1 MNTKE
6 ELINF
11 KPDREFF
18 IGVDS
23 DGTVFD
29 SMNIKHLRSFIPA
42 ALSVWSSILSSGE
55 KAENLKRIM
64 ERINLYSR
72 HRGINR
78 FTGLLLAFQKLEAET
93 GGGEAFVNIAPLRV
107 FVENSN
113 TLSNAALQVWLKE
126 NPHPFLDAVYQ
137 WSLEADRLFEEHT
150 RNLLPFLN
158 VKPALRFMA
167 QQADVMVVS
176 SASGKSLDK
185 DWSYSGLNRYTALI
199 AGQET
204 GSKKRQ
210 LTLASSGKYS
220 PQKVLMIG
228 DAPGD
233 LEAARAAGASFY
245 PVIPGREEE
254 SWIRLQEEGLPKFF
268 GGTFRGEYENQLA
281 DDFLQILEV
290 PEQEN

>member
-1 MNTKE
+1 MNARE

-11 KPDREFF
+11 KPRREFF
-18 IGVDS
+18 IGIDS

-42 ALSVWSSILSSGE
+42 ALSVWHLGKKSETFI
-55 KAENLKRIM
+55 KIM
-64 ERINLYSR
+64 ERVNLYST

-78 FTGLLLAFQKLEAET
+78 FAGLLLAFRELEAET
-93 GGGEAFVNIAPLRV
+93 GAGEPVVDLAALQA
-107 FVENSN
+107 FVENN
-113 TLSNAALQVWLKE
+113 DTLSNAALKAWLTE

-158 VKPALRFMA
+158 VKPALCFMA
-167 QQADVMVVS
+167 QKADIMVIS

-204 GSKKRQ
+204 GSKKTQ
-210 LTLASSGKYS
+210 LALGSSGKYP

-245 PVIPGREEE
+245 PIIPGKEEE
-254 SWIRLQEEGLPKFF
+254 SWIRLLGNGLPRFF
-268 GGTFRGEYENQLA
+268 AGTFRGEYENQLVTG
-281 DDFLQILEV
+281 FLQVLK
-290 PEQEN
+290 PW